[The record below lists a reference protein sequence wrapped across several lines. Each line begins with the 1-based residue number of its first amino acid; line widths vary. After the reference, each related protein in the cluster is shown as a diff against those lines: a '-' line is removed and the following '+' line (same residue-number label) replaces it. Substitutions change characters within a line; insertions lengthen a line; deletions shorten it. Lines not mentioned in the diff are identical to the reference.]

1 LDLLLANV
9 EKTIEACEGRIAMSD
24 QEKFMG
30 FKRKLVDENEKK
42 YGREARERYGDEA
55 VDRPNKKVLNMT
67 KEQHEELESISRKLT
82 ETLRAAFKT
91 GDPAGELAQK
101 AVDLHRRWLCFY
113 WDEYSREA
121 HAGLA
126 QMYVEDE
133 RFRAYYDKEQPG
145 TAAFLRDAIL
155 IYTGYKK

>member
-1 LDLLLANV
+1 
-9 EKTIEACEGRIAMSD
+9 MSD

-121 HAGLA
+121 HADWPRCTWRMRGSGPITTRSSP
-126 QMYVEDE
+126 E
-133 RFRAYYDKEQPG
+133 RP
-145 TAAFLRDAIL
+145 LS
-155 IYTGYKK
+155 